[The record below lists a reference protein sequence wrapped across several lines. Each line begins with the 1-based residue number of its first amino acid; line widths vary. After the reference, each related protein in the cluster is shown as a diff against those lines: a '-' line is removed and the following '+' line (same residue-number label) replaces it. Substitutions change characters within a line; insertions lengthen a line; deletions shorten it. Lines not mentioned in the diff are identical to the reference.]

1 MSDISDRAKRLG
13 NRTERSDWLDHAA
26 RAGLVTFGI
35 VHLVVGW
42 LAVQLAFGDREGSTN
57 TTGAIRQLAEQP
69 FGAVLV
75 WAVAIGMYLLAAW
88 QAVEAA
94 VGHRDREG
102 ATRVR
107 KRLTSAG
114 KTVIYAVIGT
124 SALKIALG
132 ERTGSSEKSTDSLT
146 AQIMDLPGGQVLVGL
161 VGLGIIVVGGALV
174 YKGLTDRFLRD
185 IDGEGK
191 RGATGSAYTWLGRV
205 GYTAKGVALGVVGA
219 LFVWAAIT
227 HEPDKSGGL
236 DQALTQVLDQAFG
249 PALLTAIGVGIACF
263 GVYCF
268 AWARHLD
275 R

>member
-26 RAGLVTFGI
+26 RAGLVTFGV

-114 KTVIYAVIGT
+114 KAVIYAVIGT

-185 IDGEGK
+185 IDSEGK

-236 DQALTQVLDQAFG
+236 DQALTQVLDQPFG

-263 GVYCF
+263 GVFCF